1 MVMKNKILTIIVL
14 LTFIQSYSQTREWGI
29 FSNQN
34 LRCYENNTSVNDQ
47 KLSGIDFRTSYTNTT
62 GDVVYHMDSFSKIKE
77 IPSQRIYPYFK
88 KHYLTGNSILGHR
101 VKVSPTYT
109 TLYFVNDSVKSLVQ
123 DSLTLLNSPAINQSW
138 ICYED
143 SLISI
148 VGKNTELKEGQTPL
162 GLDSLRTLE
171 LIVTQKSTSN
181 SLTYTFEVGK
191 SYGLLRC
198 VDFGEFIHFSHDTYY
213 TKIFSLMPYVELTE
227 KEFFTIEPNTEIHIG
242 GGTPQFKNGW
252 IIQWY
257 QKANYYMKNGVL
269 VKDVINLETRDSNY
283 MDPNPD
289 NVTSIKIRDTSI
301 SKVVIQKDTSDE
313 FFNPLP
319 NSINT
324 IAPYGYAVSF
334 TCNNGSY
341 AVYRANNSGGSS
353 VVRLS
358 EDSLALTY
366 SEGDASFY
374 STNWISGIGKT
385 FSHVRYQPGGRSET
399 SLNLKYIKTDSCE
412 IGEKIRELNSVLPLE
427 TQQVKVYPNP
437 ASNVISIGG
446 FSLSAKEIQVYNLM
460 GTQLQVRVLDSNK
473 VDISKLS
480 SGVYFLQFH
489 KGDTVYRG
497 KFVKE

>member
-1 MVMKNKILTIIVL
+1 MKNKILTIIVL
-14 LTFIQSYSQTREWGI
+14 LTFIQSYSQTTEWGI

-34 LRCYENNTSVNDQ
+34 LRCYENNTSVNDH
-47 KLSGIDFRTSYTNTT
+47 KLSGIDFRTSYTNTK

-191 SYGLLRC
+191 SYGLLQC

-324 IAPYGYAVSF
+324 IAPYSYAVSF

-341 AVYRANNSGGSS
+341 EVRKSYNQGGSS

-385 FSHVRYQPGGRSET
+385 FSHVETVNAGAPET
-399 SLNLKYIKTDSCE
+399 SLNLKYIKTDNCE
-412 IGEKIRELNSVLPLE
+412 IGEKIRELNSISALN
-427 TQQVKVYPNP
+427 TQQIKMYPNP
-437 ASNVISIGG
+437 SSRVISMGDFNLLGSEVQIINAMGRKVNAEVIGTNKLDV
-446 FSLSAKEIQVYNLM
+446 SNL
-460 GTQLQVRVLDSNK
+460 T
-473 VDISKLS
+473 
-480 SGVYFLQFH
+480 SGIYFLSFTKDNVQ
-489 KGDTVYRG
+489 YRG